1 MFLILG
7 AGKASV
13 DEKEKVFVDE
23 IGNAPRWRPNPHE
36 FTCAIS
42 SPKKESKFHGMKS
55 FIAYTVM
62 PSVSNI
68 LAFFFLL
75 PRF

>member
-1 MFLILG
+1 MLLILG

-23 IGNAPRWRPNPHE
+23 TANGPRWRPNPHE

-62 PSVSNI
+62 PSVSIN
-68 LAFFFLL
+68 FPCFLSY
-75 PRF
+75 